1 MSIGG
6 TVIISLER
14 TRYTVSEASS
24 NVEVCVVLNGL
35 GVEGV
40 ITVGIFTESN
50 TATGKPT
57 LTMQLGSMYIT
68 FNTLLKCLN
77 GVLYKM
83 NRVCCY

>member
-1 MSIGG
+1 M
-6 TVIISLER
+6 
-14 TRYTVSEASS
+14 
-24 NVEVCVVLNGL
+24 VLNGL

-57 LTMQLGSMYIT
+57 LTMLLGSMYIT

-77 GVLYKM
+77 GVLY
-83 NRVCCY
+83 RVCCY

>member
-1 MSIGG
+1 M
-6 TVIISLER
+6 
-14 TRYTVSEASS
+14 
-24 NVEVCVVLNGL
+24 VLNGL

-77 GVLYKM
+77 GAL
-83 NRVCCY
+83 CTQFAAIE